1 MRAVGKIELQDAA
14 ASFPTRA
21 CRDDLLVAIARGLV
35 AELAVRTDYR
45 ARRRPVATRRS
56 PPARPRHDA
65 IALVALERELERD
78 AVTGSGAVQIPAR
91 VDRQIETRE
100 VVDDAVLRIARRG
113 LAVRIRPA
121 DRERVHADG
130 VRVDQRSVRQRA
142 GARRKMDTGGA
153 PAVVRSG
160 DGAAKYVVVIRKRR
174 LNLHARGPAVN
185 D

>member
-1 MRAVGKIELQDAA
+1 MRAVGEIELEYAA
-14 ASFPTRA
+14 ASFPARA
-21 CRDDLLVAIARGLV
+21 RRDDVLVPIARGLV
-35 AELAVRTDYR
+35 AELAVRTDHR

-56 PPARPRHDA
+56 PPARARHDA

-78 AVTGSGAVQIPAR
+78 GVTGSCAVQIPAR